1 MCWKETHRRSTLMLV
16 RSLRDW
22 LGGVFRGIVVKA
34 WWNILPIIMTSIM
47 LRTCVLKSC
56 QLQYVYLEMPI
67 SLKLLFSLL
76 NQH

>member
-1 MCWKETHRRSTLMLV
+1 MLV
-16 RSLRDW
+16 RSAQRLARRS
-22 LGGVFRGIVVKA
+22 LQRNSRKSMV
-34 WWNILPIIMTSIM
+34 NILPIIMTSIM
-47 LRTCVLKSC
+47 LSTCVLISC